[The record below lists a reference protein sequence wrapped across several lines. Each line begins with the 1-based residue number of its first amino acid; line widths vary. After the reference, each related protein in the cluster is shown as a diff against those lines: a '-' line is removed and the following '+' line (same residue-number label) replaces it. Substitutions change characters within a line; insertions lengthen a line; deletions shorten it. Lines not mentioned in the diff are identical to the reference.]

1 MSCAVCGA
9 SAPPYTKI
17 FNPISYRDSIY
28 ITVGSQKN
36 KNRNKI
42 FISIIYIWQRGISKK
57 SKEDKLKE
65 IEDLNVR
72 DLLKQ
77 VTQ

>member
-1 MSCAVCGA
+1 MGAVAGA
-9 SAPPYTKI
+9 PSLYQ
-17 FNPISYRDSIY
+17 ISYKVFTY

-72 DLLKQ
+72 DL
-77 VTQ
+77 